1 MSIEDW
7 RNEIDTID
15 RELLRLL
22 NMRVK
27 IAIKVGELKR
37 SAGLP
42 LNDQGREQDVLAHVH
57 EANPGPLDEQG
68 VVRIFRRIIRESRR
82 AQETAAQTGAGWQEV
97 AG

>member
-7 RNEIDTID
+7 RNEIDGID

-22 NMRVK
+22 NMRVR

-42 LNDQGREQDVLAHVH
+42 LSDEGREQDVLAHVH
-57 EANPGPLDEQG
+57 QANPGPLDERA
-68 VVRIFRRIIRESRR
+68 VARIFRRIIRESRR
-82 AQETAAQTGAGWQEV
+82 AQEHAHANIAGGLQEV
-97 AG
+97 A

>member
-7 RNEIDTID
+7 RNEIDSID

-22 NMRVK
+22 NMRVR
-27 IAIKVGELKR
+27 IAIKVGDLKR

-42 LNDQGREQDVLAHVH
+42 LSDQGREQDVLAHVH

-68 VVRIFRRIIRESRR
+68 VARIFRRIIRESRR
-82 AQETAAQTGAGWQEV
+82 AQEQLANAAVDLQEV